1 MQEATIEQWTFDALP
16 PAAVLVGCRLLGLF
30 ISAPFFRSR
39 LLPWRLKIAVVAV
52 LSMGVLLSPVPQE
65 SLMGLEEGVLEDLRD
80 PARGWLLI
88 GGELLIGAV
97 LGWSVLVVLAC
108 VQGAADL
115 IAQQTGFTANLIAD
129 PQSQGGGSSLGI
141 FYHGLAIYLLLSLN
155 LHHSLIGSVL
165 KSFSWVPPG
174 SLSAASVAQMLGR
187 LALEIGSDLFVAAM
201 VLALPVLLAMAL
213 VSMVQAALG
222 RALPQ
227 AELVT
232 LGLPVRLL
240 VGLMV
245 LYASLPVSM
254 RYVGGML
261 RSAVRGG
268 DGFLSGW
275 SG

>member
-80 PARGWLLI
+80 PARGWLRI

-227 AELVT
+227 AELFT

>member
-39 LLPWRLKIAVVAV
+39 MLPWRLKIAVVVV

-174 SLSAASVAQMLGR
+174 SLSAASVAQMLSR

-227 AELVT
+227 AELFT

-254 RYVGGML
+254 RYVGEML

>member
-80 PARGWLLI
+80 PARGWLHI

-174 SLSAASVAQMLGR
+174 SLSAASVAQMLSR

-227 AELVT
+227 AELFT

>member
-39 LLPWRLKIAVVAV
+39 LLPWRLKIAVVVV

-201 VLALPVLLAMAL
+201 VLALPILLAMVL
-213 VSMVQAALG
+213 VSMAQAALG

-227 AELVT
+227 AELLT

>member
-30 ISAPFFRSR
+30 ITAPFFRSR

-65 SLMGLEEGVLEDLRD
+65 SLMGLGDGVLEDLRD

-201 VLALPVLLAMAL
+201 VLALPVLLAMVL
-213 VSMVQAALG
+213 VSMAQAALG

-227 AELVT
+227 AELLT

>member
-227 AELVT
+227 AELFT